1 MLNLLGAS
9 RRAAY
14 LCSFLFTLC
23 TFSAFAQQPLYIVN
37 GEERSSVND
46 IPPEVIE
53 RIEELPADEFTIAEY
68 GQKGANGV
76 VIITLK
82 YDEPPRFPVDSLSF
96 ADYIA
101 SQVAWTETDPTA
113 RIVLRYR
120 IAEDGSLTVLDQ
132 LQATDKRLLRRVLK
146 AVEAAPHW
154 EPARKAGKAVAS
166 EGVLRLQLPLGR
178 RMPRQVELIWR

>member
-1 MLNLLGAS
+1 MTKFLILNFSFFILNCLPV
-9 RRAAY
+9 AAQ
-14 LCSFLFTLC
+14 S
-23 TFSAFAQQPLYIVN
+23 PLYIVN
-37 GEERSSVND
+37 GVERTSTAD

-53 RIEELPADEFTIAEY
+53 RIEELPADEFTIAQY
-68 GQKGANGV
+68 GEKASNGV
-76 VIITLK
+76 VLITLK
-82 YDEPPRFPVDSLSF
+82 YDEPPRFAGDSLAF

-120 IAEDGSLTVLDQ
+120 IAQDGTLTVLDQ
-132 LQATDKRLLRRVLK
+132 LEATDKRLLRRVLK
-146 AVEAAPHW
+146 AVAAAPRW
-154 EPARKAGKAVAS
+154 EPARKAGAAVES